1 MSTMSEAPYTVS
13 HNYCAIRGNTV
24 QELLDNLRAFN
35 ANDEVGE
42 EIAAFKAIVGGNS
55 MSNAVGTAKAVLGG
69 EVIERQSSGPETVE
83 DKHGSKYTYNH
94 PDAREIEPGVQ
105 EILREWTDKNNKA
118 RKAWV
123 DPCRGPKPFSPGDR
137 DRDYIRWA

>member
-42 EIAAFKAIVGGNS
+42 EIAAFKAIVGGNL
-55 MSNAVGTAKAVLGG
+55 MSSAVGTAKAVLGG
-69 EVIERQSSGPETVE
+69 EVIDRQSSGPETVT
-83 DKHGSKYTYNH
+83 DKHDNKYTYNH
-94 PDAREIEPGVQ
+94 PDARDIEPGVQ
-105 EILREWTDKNNKA
+105 EILREWTDKNGKS